1 MVQHRNTVIEDGNQ
15 ARMRAVLANNIFT
28 GGPHQVEKSLV
39 EEETTLSLFGSD
51 WTLSPEN
58 PREKA

>member
-28 GGPHQVEKSLV
+28 GGPHQVEKSLI

>member
-1 MVQHRNTVIEDGNQ
+1 MVQHQNIVIEDGTQ
-15 ARMRAVLANNIFT
+15 ARMRVVLANNIFT

-39 EEETTLSLFGSD
+39 EEETTLSLFASD
-51 WTLSPEN
+51 LTLSPEN